1 MNWGSENMRMN
12 LMIFFLKTY
21 GPESPKLVTLLTTK
35 FTEMWLVNKIIY
47 YHFFCK
53 QQKYLEVDLF
63 IFLAN

>member
-47 YHFFCK
+47 
-53 QQKYLEVDLF
+53 
-63 IFLAN
+63 